1 MVKSFFCIISFMRTQ
16 GNKRATI
23 YLEPELHKAL
33 KLKSVQSERTIS
45 DLVNTA
51 VRQSLAEDYEDLTAF
66 EERKN
71 EPNLDFEE
79 VLKELKG
86 SGKL

>member
-1 MVKSFFCIISFMRTQ
+1 MRTQ

-51 VRQSLAEDYEDLTAF
+51 VKQSLAEDYEDLTAF

>member
-1 MVKSFFCIISFMRTQ
+1 MRTQ